1 MQRESREHRRDF
13 RIICGDNNIRW
24 VSIDLS
30 VITWEGHAACL
41 FLLTGASDRK
51 NLEESLTRC
60 ESDLKDLNDLF
71 VSQNEQVVAVNGIVA
86 ELSRADTQEQCCATL
101 VSLLSGDL
109 GFEKVIVA
117 VRKDEIIFGNIDMV
131 GLCMSL
137 DEIGD
142 CLKQDEACRHVLQS
156 GRLLL
161 KSDFHDCGVC
171 CWDDIFSSWTIY
183 PVKGRSEILGVAI
196 VCSSETENRD
206 TVGLVLNQAGVLLD
220 TLGLAD
226 SLAKTNEELKRSA
239 NELEEAKRSAER
251 ANQSKSQFLANMS
264 HEIRTPM
271 NGIIGMT
278 ELALGTELNGEQK
291 EYLEAVKIS
300 ADALLSLINDIL
312 DFSKMEA
319 GKFELMSTDFS
330 LRDCL
335 GNSMSTLATQAHAK
349 KLELAFQ
356 VLPETPDNLTGDP
369 GRLRQILVNL
379 IGNAIKFT
387 EKGEVV
393 TRVEPRVETESSIE
407 LHFTVTDTGIGIP
420 KSQLGKVFRA
430 FEQVDSSNTRQYGG
444 TGLGLTISSQLV
456 ELMEGKIWAESEPG
470 VGSVFHFTARFG
482 LGSQP
487 VRRVIPR
494 ERSLLDHVSVL
505 IVDDNATNRT
515 ILQETVRSWGMLPTA
530 VADSEE
536 AMTVINRACSSGRP
550 FSLALVDFM
559 MPGMNG
565 FELAEVLSKSQGQNI
580 EKIIMLTSGGQR
592 GDAAK
597 CQELGISAYLMK
609 PIKQSDLKDAILMT
623 MQKTSGDQSR
633 SPLITRHS
641 VREARMRIS
650 ILLAEDNPVNQMLAV
665 KVLEKMG
672 HTISVA
678 GNGLQA
684 LDLLE
689 KGHFQ
694 VILMDVQMPEM
705 DGFETTRAIRE
716 REKLTGGH
724 IPIIAMTA
732 HAMMGDRERCLEAG
746 MDDYISKPINRN
758 ELLECIEKLVGE
770 NDLCHRNSV
779 PCSPTA
785 NATNDARIG
794 RLDNSTADLLR

>member
-1 MQRESREHRRDF
+1 
-13 RIICGDNNIRW
+13 
-24 VSIDLS
+24 
-30 VITWEGHAACL
+30 
-41 FLLTGASDRK
+41 
-51 NLEESLTRC
+51 
-60 ESDLKDLNDLF
+60 
-71 VSQNEQVVAVNGIVA
+71 
-86 ELSRADTQEQCCATL
+86 
-101 VSLLSGDL
+101 
-109 GFEKVIVA
+109 
-117 VRKDEIIFGNIDMV
+117 
-131 GLCMSL
+131 
-137 DEIGD
+137 
-142 CLKQDEACRHVLQS
+142 
-156 GRLLL
+156 
-161 KSDFHDCGVC
+161 
-171 CWDDIFSSWTIY
+171 
-183 PVKGRSEILGVAI
+183 
-196 VCSSETENRD
+196 
-206 TVGLVLNQAGVLLD
+206 
-220 TLGLAD
+220 
-226 SLAKTNEELKRSA
+226 
-239 NELEEAKRSAER
+239 
-251 ANQSKSQFLANMS
+251 
-264 HEIRTPM
+264 
-271 NGIIGMT
+271 
-278 ELALGTELNGEQK
+278 
-291 EYLEAVKIS
+291 
-300 ADALLSLINDIL
+300 
-312 DFSKMEA
+312 
-319 GKFELMSTDFS
+319 
-330 LRDCL
+330 
-335 GNSMSTLATQAHAK
+335 
-349 KLELAFQ
+349 
-356 VLPETPDNLTGDP
+356 
-369 GRLRQILVNL
+369 
-379 IGNAIKFT
+379 
-387 EKGEVV
+387 
-393 TRVEPRVETESSIE
+393 
-407 LHFTVTDTGIGIP
+407 
-420 KSQLGKVFRA
+420 
-430 FEQVDSSNTRQYGG
+430 
-444 TGLGLTISSQLV
+444 
-456 ELMEGKIWAESEPG
+456 
-470 VGSVFHFTARFG
+470 
-482 LGSQP
+482 
-487 VRRVIPR
+487 
-494 ERSLLDHVSVL
+494 
-505 IVDDNATNRT
+505 
-515 ILQETVRSWGMLPTA
+515 MLPTA
-530 VADSEE
+530 VSDSEE
-536 AMTVINRACSSGRP
+536 AMTVISRACSSGRP

-678 GNGLQA
+678 ANGLQA

-794 RLDNSTADLLR
+794 RMDNSTADLLR